1 MPEPARILYD
11 SRWAGPHGIGRFATE
26 VCRRVRGLAPLQ
38 VTFPLFHPLDPWR
51 LAREVRRIVPPA
63 FFSPGFNAPLA
74 TPGVPL
80 VFTVHDLN
88 YVHFAANTTAFKRA
102 YFALIVKPACRRAAR
117 VLTVS
122 EFSRRQILEW
132 AGIPEHRVVNVGNG
146 VDASF
151 TPTGERHSPGFPY
164 VLFVGSLAPHKN
176 FPRLARALAQS
187 KAAREVKLLVTGN
200 PNDEIARWIERE
212 KLQSMIRFA
221 GVVPDAGLPQ
231 YYRGAVALAMP
242 SLFEGFGLPVVEA
255 MACGTPVITS
265 TGTSLPEVAGDAAL
279 LVEPTNTEA
288 IADALEK
295 AVFDAGLRASL
306 SERGIVRARRFNW
319 DNTAAAVSSELSKAT
334 THRA

>member
-26 VCRRVRGLAPLQ
+26 VCRRVSGLEPLQ

-51 LAREVRRIVPPA
+51 LAREVRRIAPLA

-102 YFALIVKPACRRAAR
+102 YFALVVKPACRRAAR

-176 FPRLARALAQS
+176 FPRLAQALAQS

-221 GVVPDAGLPQ
+221 GVVPDAVLSQ

-265 TGTSLPEVAGDAAL
+265 TRTSLPEVAGNAAL
-279 LVEPTNTEA
+279 LVEPTDIAA
-288 IADALEK
+288 IADAIDNL
-295 AVFDAGLRASL
+295 VFDD
-306 SERGIVRARRFNW
+306 ARREELRNMGLIRAKVFRW
-319 DNTAAAVSSELSKAT
+319 ETTAAAVQDSLDAAT
-334 THRA
+334 N